1 MKGLHKLALVLEVAE
16 ELHRDGK
23 LNDQDFARLVE
34 GVEETFKNP
43 NTFKNELAKW
53 AADLLNMDHIDN
65 HIANLQLLVNTF
77 MESPEADDHQ
87 KRVEILQLTNKL
99 TLLLSGIAGYDQRE
113 ILFRF
118 TQRD

>member
-23 LNDQDFARLVE
+23 LDDADFARLVE

-43 NTFKNELAKW
+43 NKFKNELAKW
-53 AADLLNMDHIDN
+53 AVDLLSMDKMEN
-65 HIANLQLLVNTF
+65 HLQNLQHLVNAF

-99 TLLLSGIAGYDQRE
+99 ALLLSGIAGYDQRE